1 VTRWTNPLSF
11 PDGALDH
18 LTADIATYGAQELET
33 GAFLLAPAGSPDRL
47 TVLALAGTQAINRRP
62 DHFSVA
68 GEALERLF
76 DWAQNHQLRVRAQ
89 VHSHGGPAVL
99 SRTDRTHGLN
109 IPGFTTT
116 IVPFFAD
123 PPRTPLAWGW
133 WRYEDGDWRTV
144 PPAAVKAHPASIVR
158 FDAGGVGD
166 A

>member
-1 VTRWTNPLSF
+1 VTGRTTGLSLS
-11 PDGALDH
+11 DGAFDR
-18 LTADIATYGAQELET
+18 LTTDIETYGAQELET
-33 GAFLLAPAGSPDRL
+33 GAFLLAPAAEPDRL
-47 TVLALAGTQAINRRP
+47 AVLALAHTQGIIRRP

-76 DWAQNHQLRVRAQ
+76 DWAGDHQLRVRAQ

-99 SRTDRTHGLN
+99 SRTDRAHGLN
-109 IPGFTTT
+109 VPGFTTA

-123 PPRTPLAWGW
+123 PPRTPAAWGW
-133 WRYEDGDWRTV
+133 WRHENGDWRTV
-144 PPAAVKAHPASIVR
+144 PPAAVKVYPASIVR